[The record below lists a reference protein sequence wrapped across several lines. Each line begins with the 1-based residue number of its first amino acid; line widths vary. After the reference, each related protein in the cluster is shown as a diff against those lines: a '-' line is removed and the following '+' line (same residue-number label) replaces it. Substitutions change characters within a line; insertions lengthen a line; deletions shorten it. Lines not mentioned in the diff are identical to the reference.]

1 MCPDPICS
9 IGEHRSPCTR
19 IVACMLT
26 AAYLVLGA
34 AAPAIASQVLEVR
47 EGDTT
52 VVRISVRDQTRLR
65 VAAGRIMDVIGDV
78 FDAQRNPGGR
88 VAVLK
93 DDADGEVYIR
103 PALQSSPPPQTPGAG
118 ALAAPV
124 AAPIKLDVKTTRG
137 TVGLLLQ
144 PADVVGQTLTLRI
157 TGLPTTSAALAAA
170 EGGGGEARGEPRGE
184 PRGKGASL
192 VRAVK
197 ALTLAMAAPGLAP
210 EVPVQLVPGGQEIAL
225 WVEARFVLRARYEVP
240 GLVGE
245 AFTLTNVSDSRMVID
260 ERELFKPGVLSV
272 SVKHL
277 ALEPGQMT
285 PVWIVRLPDSPEGQR

>member
-1 MCPDPICS
+1 MRPDPLRS
-9 IGEHRSPCTR
+9 IGERRSPCAR
-19 IVACMLT
+19 IVACTL
-26 AAYLVLGA
+26 ALACLVLGA
-34 AAPAIASQVLEVR
+34 AASASASQVLEVR

-65 VAAGRIMDVIGDV
+65 VASGRIVDVIGDV

-88 VAVLK
+88 IAVLK

-103 PALQSSPPPQTPGAG
+103 PALQPSQVLQTPPAPGVGAP
-118 ALAAPV
+118 AVPP

-157 TGLPTTSAALAAA
+157 TGQPATSVALAAT
-170 EGGGGEARGEPRGE
+170 EGGGEARGEPRG
-184 PRGKGASL
+184 KGASH

-225 WVEARFVLRARYEVP
+225 WVEARFVLRARYEAP

-245 AFTLTNVSDSRMVID
+245 AFTLTNVSNSRMVID

-285 PVWIVRLPDSPEGQR
+285 PVWIVRRPDSPEGQR

>member
-1 MCPDPICS
+1 MRPDPIRAVAARRTPCS
-9 IGEHRSPCTR
+9 R
-19 IVACMLT
+19 IVACVL
-26 AAYLVLGA
+26 ALACLVLGA
-34 AAPAIASQVLEVR
+34 AASASASQVLEVR

-65 VAAGRIMDVIGDV
+65 VASGRIVDVIGDV

-88 VAVLK
+88 IAVLK
-93 DDADGEVYIR
+93 DDADGEVYVR
-103 PALQSSPPPQTPGAG
+103 PAPQSPQMPAVGAP
-118 ALAAPV
+118 AAAP

-157 TGLPTTSAALAAA
+157 TGQPATSAALAAT
-170 EGGGGEARGEPRGE
+170 EGGGEARGEPRGE
-184 PRGKGASL
+184 PRGKGASH

-210 EVPVQLVPGGQEIAL
+210 EVPVQLVPGGQEMGL
-225 WVEARFVLRARYEVP
+225 WVEARFVLRARYEAP

-245 AFTLTNVSDSRMVID
+245 AFTLTNVSGSRMVID

>member
-1 MCPDPICS
+1 VRLDPIRS
-9 IGEHRSPCTR
+9 IAQRRSPCAR
-19 IVACMLT
+19 IVA
-26 AAYLVLGA
+26 YVLA
-34 AAPAIASQVLEVR
+34 AACLLGVAAPSIASQVLEVR

-52 VVRISVRDQTRLR
+52 VARISVRDQTRLR
-65 VAAGRIMDVIGDV
+65 VASGRIVDVIGDV

-88 VAVLK
+88 IAVLK

-103 PALQSSPPPQTPGAG
+103 PALQSPQTPGVG
-118 ALAAPV
+118 APAAAP

-157 TGLPTTSAALAAA
+157 MGQSATSAALAGT
-170 EGGGGEARGEPRGE
+170 EGGGEARGEPRG
-184 PRGKGASL
+184 KGASH

-197 ALTLAMAAPGLAP
+197 ELTLAMAVPGLAP

-225 WVEARFVLRARYEVP
+225 WVEARFVLRARYEAP

-245 AFTLTNVSDSRMVID
+245 AFTLTNVSNSRMVID

>member
-1 MCPDPICS
+1 M
-9 IGEHRSPCTR
+9 
-19 IVACMLT
+19 
-26 AAYLVLGA
+26 
-34 AAPAIASQVLEVR
+34 ASQVLEVR

-52 VVRISVRDQTRLR
+52 VVRISLRDQTRLR
-65 VAAGRIMDVIGDV
+65 VASGRIVDVIGDV

-88 VAVLK
+88 IAVLK
-93 DDADGEVYIR
+93 DDADGEVYVR
-103 PALQSSPPPQTPGAG
+103 PAQQSPQVPQTPGTG
-118 ALAAPV
+118 ALAVPP
-124 AAPIKLDVKTTRG
+124 AAPFKLDVKTTRG

-157 TGLPTTSAALAAA
+157 TGQPATSAALAAT
-170 EGGGGEARGEPRGE
+170 EGGGEG
-184 PRGKGASL
+184 RGKGVSH

-210 EVPVQLVPGGQEIAL
+210 EVPVQLVPGGQELAL
-225 WVEARFVLRARYEVP
+225 WVEARFVLQARYEAP

-245 AFTLTNVSDSRMVID
+245 AFTLTNVSGSRMVID

-277 ALEPGQMT
+277 ALEPGQTT

>member
-1 MCPDPICS
+1 MLAAAS
-9 IGEHRSPCTR
+9 
-19 IVACMLT
+19 VA
-26 AAYLVLGA
+26 LGVGA
-34 AAPAIASQVLEVR
+34 LAAPASASQMLDVR

-65 VAAGRIMDVIGDV
+65 VASGRIVDVIGDV
-78 FDAQRNPGGR
+78 FDGQRNPGGR
-88 VAVLK
+88 IAVLK
-93 DDADGEVYIR
+93 DDADGEVYVR
-103 PALQSSPPPQTPGAG
+103 PTQQSSPAQHTPGAG
-118 ALAAPV
+118 AQAVPP

-157 TGLPTTSAALAAA
+157 TGLPVTSAAATAA
-170 EGGGGEARGEPRGE
+170 ESGGEARGEPRG
-184 PRGKGASL
+184 RGASH

-210 EVPVQLVPGGQEIAL
+210 EVPVQLVHGGQEVAL
-225 WVEARFVLRARYEVP
+225 WVEARFVLRARYETV

-245 AFTLTNVSDSRMVID
+245 AFTLTNMSGSRMVID
-260 ERELFKPGVLSV
+260 ERELFKPGVVSV

-277 ALEPGQMT
+277 ALEPGQTT
-285 PVWIVRLPDSPEGQR
+285 PVWIVRLPD

>member
-1 MCPDPICS
+1 MRLDPIRA
-9 IGEHRSPCTR
+9 IGERCSPCAR
-19 IVACMLT
+19 SVACVL
-26 AAYLVLGA
+26 AAACLALSV

-65 VAAGRIMDVIGDV
+65 VASGRIVDVIGDV

-88 VAVLK
+88 IAVLK

-103 PALQSSPPPQTPGAG
+103 PAPQSPVPPQMPGTG
-118 ALAAPV
+118 ALAVPT

-157 TGLPTTSAALAAA
+157 TGLPVTSAALAAA
-170 EGGGGEARGEPRGE
+170 EGGGEARGEPRGE
-184 PRGKGASL
+184 PRGKGASH

-225 WVEARFVLRARYEVP
+225 WVEARFVLRARYEAP

-285 PVWIVRLPDSPEGQR
+285 PVWIVRRPESPEGLQ

>member
-1 MCPDPICS
+1 VLA
-9 IGEHRSPCTR
+9 T
-19 IVACMLT
+19 ACL
-26 AAYLVLGA
+26 ALGA
-34 AAPAIASQVLEVR
+34 TAPAIASQVLEIR

-65 VAAGRIMDVIGDV
+65 VASGRIVDVIGDV

-88 VAVLK
+88 IAVLK

-103 PALQSSPPPQTPGAG
+103 PALQSSPPPQPPGAG
-118 ALAAPV
+118 ALAAPA

-157 TGLPTTSAALAAA
+157 TGFATTSAALAAA
-170 EGGGGEARGEPRGE
+170 EGGGEARGE
-184 PRGKGASL
+184 PRGKGASH

-225 WVEARFVLRARYEVP
+225 WVEARFVLQARYEAP

-245 AFTLTNVSDSRMVID
+245 AFTLTNVSGSRMVID

-277 ALEPGQMT
+277 ALEPGQTT